1 MGEQSAARK
10 PGARASRQAPRA
22 LVEARRRREGV
33 VAVKGSTSPGTGGS
47 PRAVPRGKSPA
58 RAAAGGLSRNGYAIL
73 GISLIMFLYG
83 MVMIFSAS
91 SGLAMH
97 TYGSS
102 YYFLLRQAIWFAVGI
117 VALAALA
124 YSDYH
129 RVAELSPLLV
139 MLSLAALAAV
149 PFIGTEAFG
158 SKRSINAGPIVVQPS
173 ETAKMALVVFAAH
186 IYGRRE
192 GKLDSW
198 RELIAP
204 VLLVTAVACLLIIS
218 EPDLGTMLVV
228 AISVFVVIFLAGAP
242 PRKVAMLALAGGA
255 ATFVFIF
262 TSGYRRARFLAF
274 LDPWSAPREGG
285 FHIIQSMIALG
296 SGKVTGLGLGM
307 SRQKFFYLPN
317 AHTDFIFSIIGEEAG
332 LIGTL
337 SVLALFA
344 AFVYLGF
351 RIARNAPD
359 RLGRLLAMGITCML
373 GVQALINMGAATGV
387 LPITG
392 ITLPFFS
399 YGGSSLVICMC
410 LAGILINVSSQEGGA
425 AASYD
430 GRKERE
436 RGDMRRGNRRPSPP
450 PVRAGRGDRIA

>member
-1 MGEQSAARK
+1 MGEQAAARK
-10 PGARASRQAPRA
+10 HGAGNRKDPRA
-22 LVEARRRREGV
+22 LVEARRRRAESMPARSAPQR
-33 VAVKGSTSPGTGGS
+33 AVKKL
-47 PRAVPRGKSPA
+47 RAVPREEVTG
-58 RAAAGGLSRNGYAIL
+58 RHAAGGLTRTGYGIL
-73 GISLIMFLYG
+73 GVSLIMFLFG

-91 SGLAMH
+91 SGLALH
-97 TYGSS
+97 THGSS
-102 YYFLLRQAIWFAVGI
+102 YYYLLRQAIWFVVGL
-117 VALAALA
+117 AAMAALA
-124 YSDYH
+124 YTDYH
-129 RVAELSPLLV
+129 RVAEFSPVLV
-139 MLSLAALAAV
+139 IIALAALAAV
-149 PFIGTEAFG
+149 PFFGTEAFG
-158 SKRSINAGPIVVQPS
+158 SKRSISVGPIVVQPS
-173 ETAKMALVVFAAH
+173 EIAKMALLLFAVY
-186 IYGRRE
+186 IYSKRE

-198 RELIAP
+198 REMIMP
-204 VLLVTAVACLLIIS
+204 VLVVTGIACLLIIT

-228 AISVFVVIFLAGAP
+228 AVSVFAVLYLAGASL
-242 PRKVAMLALAGGA
+242 RKLVFLALLGGGA
-255 ATFVFIF
+255 TVLFIF
-262 TSGYRRARFLAF
+262 TSAYRKARFLAF

-296 SGKVTGLGLGM
+296 SGHVSGLGLGM

-344 AFVYLGF
+344 AFIYLGF
-351 RIARNAPD
+351 RAARGAPD
-359 RLGRLLAMGITCML
+359 RLGRLMATGIICML

-410 LAGILINVSSQEGGA
+410 LAGILINVSRQEGGA
-425 AASYD
+425 VSSRN

-436 RGDMRRGNRRPSPP
+436 SGDMRRRNRRPSPSP
-450 PVRAGRGDRIA
+450 ARAGRGVRIA

>member
-1 MGEQSAARK
+1 VGEQAAARK
-10 PGARASRQAPRA
+10 AGSRGKQDPRA
-22 LVEARRRREGV
+22 LVEARRRRAESV
-33 VAVKGSTSPGTGGS
+33 PARSPLARAGKNLH
-47 PRAVPRGKSPA
+47 AVPVERVTA
-58 RAAAGGLSRNGYAIL
+58 RRAAGGLTRNGYAIL
-73 GISLIMFLYG
+73 GVSLIMFLFG

-91 SGLAMH
+91 SGLALH

-102 YYFLLRQAIWFAVGI
+102 YYFLLRQSVWFAVGL

-124 YSDYH
+124 YTDYH
-129 RVAELSPLLV
+129 RVAEFSPVLV
-139 MLSLAALAAV
+139 VISLAALAAV
-149 PFIGTEAFG
+149 PFFGTEAFG
-158 SKRSINAGPIVVQPS
+158 SKRSIIVGPIVVQPS
-173 ETAKMALVVFAAH
+173 EIAKMALVLFAVY
-186 IYGRRE
+186 IYSRRE
-192 GKLDSW
+192 DRMDSW
-198 RELIAP
+198 REVIMP
-204 VLLVTAVACLLIIS
+204 VLLVTAIACLLIIA

-228 AISVFVVIFLAGAP
+228 AISVFAVLFLAGAP
-242 PRKVAMLALAGGA
+242 LRKLAVLATLGCGA
-255 ATFVFIF
+255 TAVFIF
-262 TSGYRRARFLAF
+262 TSAYRKARFLAF

-296 SGKVTGLGLGM
+296 SGNISGLGLGM

-337 SVLALFA
+337 SVLALFS
-344 AFVYLGF
+344 AFIYLGV
-351 RIARNAPD
+351 RTARGAPD

-410 LAGILINVSSQEGGA
+410 LAGILINVSRREGGA
-425 AASYD
+425 NASYD

-436 RGDMRRGNRRPSPP
+436 RGDMRRRNRRPSPSP
-450 PVRAGRGDRIA
+450 ARPGGGARIA